1 MSDGQLRRDRGD
13 RDRPRRGD
21 RQGDRDR
28 SGAAAVRDKR
38 GDQRTKMRRERD
50 GNGGGGAGGTRN
62 RREKSPEWR
71 PTIMAKPHADRSNA
85 AAAAEFPSLQQS
97 AAASAQKK
105 QPQSVAATSL
115 VPRTTGNQE
124 EDKTAQ
130 SKDQN
135 PSATLTRADSPA
147 SSSSSVSRSAR
158 PQSQQP
164 RRPEHG
170 DGAETAPE
178 QNHPLKLLD
187 NSLSDRFSDTLRQC
201 LSENADFLVVG
212 VMGPQ
217 STGKSSLLNAI
228 SNLDAKKLPLF
239 KTQTFELQMLGEH
252 CSNGVTAYVCPD
264 TRIILVDSQ
273 PIMSASVLDRNMAF
287 EKKTAE
293 RVPEFGSSENT
304 AEIQSLQLMGF
315 LMSVCHVILLVQ
327 DWFVDPHVP
336 KSVLTAEMLRP
347 TSPAYAGKE
356 ADHEEEQIVEYFP
369 DLVFVQNK
377 AKLEDFTAS
386 RVVQMQDF
394 YESVFKSSQ
403 LRTRSGINMR
413 IARPALAAELSS
425 LNLFL
430 VPDQEAEEGKGSS
443 FRSSLSHEHFS
454 RDLRRAVLSAQRR
467 PISTTKGMT
476 EKSWLTFAN
485 KSWDSIKNSSLYQE
499 YSRLM

>member
-1 MSDGQLRRDRGD
+1 MSDGQPRRDRGD
-13 RDRPRRGD
+13 HDRRRGD
-21 RQGDRDR
+21 RPGERYSDR
-28 SGAAAVRDKR
+28 GGGGRDKR
-38 GDQRTKMRRERD
+38 GDQRNKNRRERD
-50 GNGGGGAGGTRN
+50 GNGGGGGGARN

-71 PTIMAKPHADRSNA
+71 PTIMAKPQAERGNP
-85 AAAAEFPSLQQS
+85 EFPSLQQS
-97 AAASAQKK
+97 AATAQKK
-105 QPQSVAATSL
+105 LPPSTAASSS
-115 VPRTTGNQE
+115 PGSQE
-124 EDKTAQ
+124 EDKAAT
-130 SKDQN
+130 
-135 PSATLTRADSPA
+135 SAVRADSPA
-147 SSSSSVSRSAR
+147 TSSSASMTSRLNR

-164 RRPEHG
+164 RRATEQGEGEATP
-170 DGAETAPE
+170 PE

-228 SNLDAKKLPLF
+228 SNLDAHKLPLF

-287 EKKTAE
+287 EKKSQGMQ
-293 RVPEFGSSENT
+293 PEFGSSENT

-315 LMSVCHVILLVQ
+315 LMSVCHVLLLVQ
-327 DWFVDPHVP
+327 DWFVDAHVA

-347 TSPAYAGKE
+347 TSPAYAAVG
-356 ADHEEEQIVEYFP
+356 ADGEEQIVEYFP
-369 DLVFVQNK
+369 DLVFVHNK
-377 AKLEDFTAS
+377 AELEDFTAK
-386 RVVQMQDF
+386 RVIEMQDF
-394 YESVFKSSQ
+394 YETVFKSSQ
-403 LRTRSGINMR
+403 LHTRSGINLSVAM
-413 IARPALAAELSS
+413 PALSADLSP

-430 VPDQEAEEGKGSS
+430 VPDQEAEESKGSS
-443 FRSSLSHEHFS
+443 FRSSLSFEDFS
-454 RDLRRAVLSAQRR
+454 RNLRRAVLSAKRR

-476 EKSWLTFAN
+476 ERSWLTFAN
-485 KSWDSIKNSSLYQE
+485 KSWESIKKSSLYQE

>member
-1 MSDGQLRRDRGD
+1 MSDGQPRRGPGD

-50 GNGGGGAGGTRN
+50 GNGGGGGTRN

-71 PTIMAKPHADRSNA
+71 PTIMAKPQADRSN
-85 AAAAEFPSLQQS
+85 AAEFPSLQQS
-97 AAASAQKK
+97 AQKK
-105 QPQSVAATSL
+105 QPYSAASSL
-115 VPRTTGNQE
+115 TPRTTGNQE
-124 EDKTAQ
+124 EDNKTAQ
-130 SKDQN
+130 SREQN
-135 PSATLTRADSPA
+135 PSATLARADSPA
-147 SSSSSVSRSAR
+147 SSVSSSVSRSAR

-164 RRPEHG
+164 RRPEQG
-170 DGAETAPE
+170 DGGETTPE

-273 PIMSASVLDRNMAF
+273 PIMSTSVLDRNMAF
-287 EKKTAE
+287 EKKAQG
-293 RVPEFGSSENT
+293 VPEFGSSENT

-327 DWFVDPHVP
+327 DWFVDPQVA

-347 TSPAYAGKE
+347 TSPAYAAKE
-356 ADHEEEQIVEYFP
+356 ADNEEQIVEYFP
-369 DLVFVQNK
+369 DLVLVQNK
-377 AKLEDFTAS
+377 AKLEDLTAS

-413 IARPALAAELSS
+413 IAIPALAAELR
-425 LNLFL
+425 
-430 VPDQEAEEGKGSS
+430 VAIQ
-443 FRSSLSHEHFS
+443 
-454 RDLRRAVLSAQRR
+454 
-467 PISTTKGMT
+467 
-476 EKSWLTFAN
+476 
-485 KSWDSIKNSSLYQE
+485 
-499 YSRLM
+499 